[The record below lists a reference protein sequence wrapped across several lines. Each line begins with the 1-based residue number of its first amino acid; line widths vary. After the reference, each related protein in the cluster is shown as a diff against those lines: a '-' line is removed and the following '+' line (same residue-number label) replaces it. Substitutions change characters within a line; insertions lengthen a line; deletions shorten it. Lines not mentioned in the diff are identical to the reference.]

1 MKPMGFILLTLGTL
15 MMGCTPA
22 ASTSGAVPKKSNM
35 IPVKTVTVESTEL
48 ERTSTQPATVHAFY
62 EAEIQAKVT
71 GYVDEVKVDI
81 GDVVKIND
89 VLATLSIPEMD
100 KQQKILNAQIQRH
113 LALEKQATAG
123 VELAKADVLAAKARL
138 AQAKSEKNRV
148 AASLAA
154 AEAEFQRTEDLVQR
168 QSLAPRVLDEVRK
181 KRDSERAALSAV
193 DSSIQ
198 SAVADV
204 TVATARQTSAE
215 ADLAVAKEDTKIAR
229 TELEELQVMIEYGV
243 LKAPFAG
250 VVTSRTIDPGDLVRN
265 QESNTDGASL
275 FVISQISTVR
285 VRIPVPE
292 RDAMRV
298 NRGDGV
304 TLSFPFYQ
312 DEPEIKGTV
321 SRSTQSLDSHSG
333 TMLIEAD
340 IENSD
345 GKLLPGMFGQASINL
360 STKIAA
366 HTLPARAVRFTEAG
380 EAYVYVLD
388 KDKTV
393 TVKDV
398 ETGFDDGNTI
408 EILSGVEPGQTV
420 IDAHRERF
428 INGQKVSVLEN

>member
-81 GDVVKIND
+81 GDVVKKND

-292 RDAMRV
+292 LDAMRV

-321 SRSTQSLDSHSG
+321 SRSTQSLDSH
-333 TMLIEAD
+333 
-340 IENSD
+340 
-345 GKLLPGMFGQASINL
+345 
-360 STKIAA
+360 
-366 HTLPARAVRFTEAG
+366 PA
-380 EAYVYVLD
+380 
-388 KDKTV
+388 
-393 TVKDV
+393 
-398 ETGFDDGNTI
+398 
-408 EILSGVEPGQTV
+408 PC
-420 IDAHRERF
+420 
-428 INGQKVSVLEN
+428 

>member
-81 GDVVKIND
+81 GDVVKKND